1 MSRCLLLVLVLV
13 LGTAV
18 TSQLIIPGEGKTN
31 VKAGAGE
38 DDVWLLLQQLKVRVE
53 QLEKEREVRGR
64 AQVAFSASLVQE
76 EAWTHQGPFEF
87 ATTLVFR
94 KVLTN
99 IGSAY
104 DPETGVFTAP
114 VSGLYYIRFTGC
126 VGSSGS
132 LNMALMKNGENVF
145 AIYDTRGTHGGGS
158 NGATLSLQQ
167 GDRLSVTM
175 WPQKSIFDQS
185 RLSTFSGFLLY
196 PLEA

>member
-1 MSRCLLLVLVLV
+1 MGGACWAAWWDSPGCGLTGVWPHPYA
-13 LGTAV
+13 AV
-18 TSQLIIPGEGKTN
+18 PS
-31 VKAGAGE
+31 
-38 DDVWLLLQQLKVRVE
+38 
-53 QLEKEREVRGR
+53 
-64 AQVAFSASLVQE
+64 FSA
-76 EAWTHQGPFEF
+76 
-87 ATTLVFR
+87 
-94 KVLTN
+94 
-99 IGSAY
+99 
-104 DPETGVFTAP
+104 GVFTAP

-145 AIYDTRGTHGGGS
+145 AIYDTRGTHGSGS